1 MLKFNHKIDVKI
13 LRILY
18 ICSTHSLLRAAL
30 RVFCSGGFSCLI
42 PIDLLFFLIIIYLFR
57 IMQYFYIATIF
68 AGALVCLL
76 ASLLLF
82 ARRKA
87 GERSRVI
94 LSVIVLFSVFNYIPR
109 FIALCNGQE
118 PEFVVSAKLLLVAN
132 FMIISYILY
141 PVEVISPGWLN
152 FRRIVKLYAL
162 LLFLAALYLVSF
174 WVGVEYTPYSSL
186 LEMLAHADRFEV
198 WFRILLSL
206 LIFSPLLFVF
216 SIQRT
221 RLYHNSDHVWMRKY
235 VITLSINIL
244 AYILVLMFNRP
255 LVHTLYYYVS
265 VGCSLYI
272 VYMELF
278 DRLIRK
284 SQPGAPIIR
293 EENIRPEETV
303 VKEAEALLSAEKCVA
318 ELKNS
323 ALIQRLDCYMKKNNA
338 WRDPD
343 LSLNALAAQLFTN
356 RTSLAQAM
364 RESGYENYTN
374 YINRLRIEDFIQQI
388 ESGESENFQD
398 AFFFVGFRSRVTA
411 LRNFRLFTGTTPS
424 EYFQKK
430 EEP

>member
-1 MLKFNHKIDVKI
+1 
-13 LRILY
+13 
-18 ICSTHSLLRAAL
+18 
-30 RVFCSGGFSCLI
+30 
-42 PIDLLFFLIIIYLFR
+42 
-57 IMQYFYIATIF
+57 MQYFYIATIF

-94 LSVIVLFSVFNYIPR
+94 LAVIVLFSVFNYIPR
-109 FIALCNGQE
+109 FIAICNGQD
-118 PEFVVSAKLLLVAN
+118 PELVVTAKLLLVAN

-152 FRRIVKLYAL
+152 FRRVVILYGPLSVLAGVYIVSL
-162 LLFLAALYLVSF
+162 LA
-174 WVGVEYTPYSSL
+174 GVEYTHYSSL

-198 WFRILLSL
+198 WFRLLLSL

-216 SIQRT
+216 SIHRT
-221 RLYHNSDHVWMRKY
+221 RLYHNSDRVWIRKY
-235 VITLSINIL
+235 IITLSINII
-244 AYILVLMFNRP
+244 AYILVLIFNRP

-278 DRLIRK
+278 DRLIGK
-284 SQPGAPIIR
+284 SHLVAPVNR
-293 EENIRPEETV
+293 EENIRSEKPV
-303 VKEAEALLSAEKCVA
+303 AKEAEALLSAEKCVA

-323 ALIQRLDCYMKKNNA
+323 ALIQRLDCYMKTNNA

-343 LSLNALAAQLFTN
+343 LSLNTLASELFTN
-356 RTSLAQAM
+356 RTSLALAM
-364 RESGYENYTN
+364 RASGYENYTN
-374 YINRLRIEDFIQQI
+374 YINHLRIDDFIQQV
-388 ESGESENFQD
+388 ESGQSENFQE
-398 AFFFVGFRSRVTA
+398 AFFFVGFRSRGTA
-411 LRNFRLFTGTTPS
+411 LRNFRQFTGITPS

-430 EEP
+430 EG

>member
-1 MLKFNHKIDVKI
+1 
-13 LRILY
+13 
-18 ICSTHSLLRAAL
+18 
-30 RVFCSGGFSCLI
+30 
-42 PIDLLFFLIIIYLFR
+42 
-57 IMQYFYIATIF
+57 MQYFYIATIF

-76 ASLLLF
+76 TSLLLF

-94 LSVIVLFSVFNYIPR
+94 LAVIVLFSVFNYIPR
-109 FIALCNGQE
+109 FINLCNGQE
-118 PEFVVSAKLLLVAN
+118 PEFVVTAKLLLVAN

-152 FRRIVKLYAL
+152 FRRVVILYGPLSAL
-162 LLFLAALYLVSF
+162 AGIYFVSL
-174 WVGVEYTPYSSL
+174 WAGVEYTHYSSL

-198 WFRILLSL
+198 WFRLLLSL
-206 LIFSPLLFVF
+206 LIFSPLFFVF
-216 SIQRT
+216 SIHRT

-235 VITLSINIL
+235 IITLSINII
-244 AYILVLMFNRP
+244 AYILVLVFNRP

-278 DRLIRK
+278 DRLIGK
-284 SQPGAPIIR
+284 SQLITPINR
-293 EENIRPEETV
+293 EENILSAEQVANGT
-303 VKEAEALLSAEKCVA
+303 EALLAAEKCAV

-323 ALIQRLDCYMKKNNA
+323 ALIQRLDCYMKKNSA

-343 LSLNALAAQLFTN
+343 LSLNTLASELFTN
-356 RTSLAQAM
+356 RTSLALAM
-364 RESGYENYTN
+364 RASGYENYTN

-388 ESGESENFQD
+388 ESGQSENFQE
-398 AFFFVGFRSRVTA
+398 AFFFVGFRSRGTA
-411 LRNFRLFTGTTPS
+411 LRNFRQFTGMTPS

-430 EEP
+430 EET

>member
-1 MLKFNHKIDVKI
+1 
-13 LRILY
+13 
-18 ICSTHSLLRAAL
+18 
-30 RVFCSGGFSCLI
+30 
-42 PIDLLFFLIIIYLFR
+42 
-57 IMQYFYIATIF
+57 MQYFYIATIF

-94 LSVIVLFSVFNYIPR
+94 LAVIVLFSVFNYIPR
-109 FIALCNGQE
+109 FITLCNGQE
-118 PEFVVSAKLLLVAN
+118 PEFVVTAKLLLVAN

-152 FRRIVKLYAL
+152 FRRVVILYGPLSALAGVYIVSLWA
-162 LLFLAALYLVSF
+162 
-174 WVGVEYTPYSSL
+174 GVEYTHYSSL

-221 RLYHNSDHVWMRKY
+221 RLYHNSDHIWMRKY
-235 VITLSINIL
+235 IITLSINIL
-244 AYILVLMFNRP
+244 AYILVLIFNRP

-278 DRLIRK
+278 DRLIGK
-284 SQPGAPIIR
+284 SHLIAPINH
-293 EENIRPEETV
+293 EENILPDEIVTAY
-303 VKEAEALLSAEKCVA
+303 AEAPLSIEKSA
-318 ELKNS
+318 TELKNS
-323 ALIQRLDCYMKKNNA
+323 VLIQRLDCYMKKNNA

-343 LSLNALAAQLFTN
+343 LSLNTLASELFTN

-388 ESGESENFQD
+388 ESGQSENFQE
-398 AFFFVGFRSRVTA
+398 AFFFVGFRSRGTA
-411 LRNFRLFTGTTPS
+411 LRNFRQFTGMTPS

-430 EEP
+430 EG